1 MKTLIKLRKRLGHL
15 AVGPLVGALVAGL
28 LLIVLMLNINNDDS
42 PIGQTKSEKQIFR
55 DKYGMEHGI
64 RGVNL

>member
-1 MKTLIKLRKRLGHL
+1 MKLRKRLGHL

-42 PIGQTKSEKQIFR
+42 PIGQTKSEKQILVINTEWR
-55 DKYGMEHGI
+55 MAS
-64 RGVNL
+64 

>member
-1 MKTLIKLRKRLGHL
+1 MKLRKRLGHL

-42 PIGQTKSEKQIFR
+42 PIGQTKSEKQILVMNTEWR
-55 DKYGMEHGI
+55 MAS
-64 RGVNL
+64 